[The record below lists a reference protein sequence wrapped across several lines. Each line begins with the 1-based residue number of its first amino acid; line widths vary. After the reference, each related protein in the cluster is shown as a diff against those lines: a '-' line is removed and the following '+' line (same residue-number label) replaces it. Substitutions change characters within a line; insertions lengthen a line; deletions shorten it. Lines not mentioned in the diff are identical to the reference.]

1 LRVSGFAGPCDNAH
15 SVFRIHTV
23 ILMNDSLQ
31 RFLFEH
37 TPLRG
42 ELVHLDATWQEV
54 LTRHDYPPA
63 VRARLGEMMAS
74 CLLLSATL
82 KFNGT
87 VTMQVQGEG
96 AINLLVVEATSRRTV
111 RGMAQWQGEVVAG
124 DLHAQFGAGRL
135 TITID
140 PGTGGERYQ
149 GIVALEGDG
158 LADAIDTYLDRSEQL
173 PTRMWLAADENSA
186 AGMLLQ
192 KLPGTDADDD
202 AWNRVQA
209 LGATLS
215 AGELLA
221 LPAQEIIHR
230 LFHEEEVRLFD
241 TEPVSFHCSCSR
253 ERVAGMLHSLGQD
266 EVMDI
271 LRSEG
276 AIEVTCEFCNK
287 RYRFDAVDAAQL
299 FAPLPPDVG
308 TTRH

>member
-1 LRVSGFAGPCDNAH
+1 MID
-15 SVFRIHTV
+15 T
-23 ILMNDSLQ
+23 LQ

-42 ELVHLDATWQEV
+42 ELVHLDTAWQEV
-54 LTRHDYPPA
+54 LLRHEYPPA
-63 VRARLGEMMAS
+63 VRARLGEMMAA

-149 GIVALEGDG
+149 GIVALEGDS

-287 RYRFDAVDAAQL
+287 RYRFDAVDATQL

>member
-1 LRVSGFAGPCDNAH
+1 
-15 SVFRIHTV
+15 
-23 ILMNDSLQ
+23 
-31 RFLFEH
+31 
-37 TPLRG
+37 
-42 ELVHLDATWQEV
+42 
-54 LTRHDYPPA
+54 
-63 VRARLGEMMAS
+63 
-74 CLLLSATL
+74 
-82 KFNGT
+82 
-87 VTMQVQGEG
+87 
-96 AINLLVVEATSRRTV
+96 
-111 RGMAQWQGEVVAG
+111 VVAG

>member
-1 LRVSGFAGPCDNAH
+1 MKD
-15 SVFRIHTV
+15 T
-23 ILMNDSLQ
+23 LQ

-37 TPLRG
+37 TPIRG

-54 LTRHDYPPA
+54 LSRHDYPPA
-63 VRARLGEMMAS
+63 VRGRLGEMMAS

-87 VTMQVQGEG
+87 ITMQVQGDG
-96 AINLLVVEATSRRTV
+96 AISLLVVEATSRRTV
-111 RGMAQWQGEVVAG
+111 RGMAQWQGEVAAG
-124 DLHAQFGAGRL
+124 DLHTQFGAGRL

-149 GIVALEGDG
+149 GIVALEGDS
-158 LADAIDTYLDRSEQL
+158 LAEAIDAYLERSEQL
-173 PTRMWLAADENSA
+173 PTRMWLAADGNSA

-192 KLPGTDADDD
+192 KLPGVAADDD

-209 LGATLS
+209 LGTTLS
-215 AGELLA
+215 AEELLA

-230 LFHEEEVRLFD
+230 LFHEETVRLFD

-271 LRSEG
+271 LHSEG

-287 RYRFDAVDAAQL
+287 RYRFDAVDATQL
-299 FAPLPPDVG
+299 FAPVPPDVG

>member
-1 LRVSGFAGPCDNAH
+1 MSGFAGPCDNAH

>member
-1 LRVSGFAGPCDNAH
+1 
-15 SVFRIHTV
+15 
-23 ILMNDSLQ
+23 MNDALQ

-96 AINLLVVEATSRRTV
+96 AINLMVVEATSRRTV

-149 GIVALEGDG
+149 GIVALEGDS

-287 RYRFDAVDAAQL
+287 RYRFDAVDATQL

>member
-1 LRVSGFAGPCDNAH
+1 MKD
-15 SVFRIHTV
+15 T
-23 ILMNDSLQ
+23 LQ

-42 ELVHLDATWQEV
+42 ELVHLDTAWQEV
-54 LTRHDYPPA
+54 LRRHEYPPA

-149 GIVALEGDG
+149 GIVALEGDS

-173 PTRMWLAADENSA
+173 PTRMWLAADGNSA

-192 KLPGTDADDD
+192 KLPGVEADDD
-202 AWNRVQA
+202 AWSRVQA

-271 LRSEG
+271 LHSEG

-287 RYRFDAVDAAQL
+287 HYRFDAVDATQL
-299 FAPLPPDVG
+299 FAAPPPDVG